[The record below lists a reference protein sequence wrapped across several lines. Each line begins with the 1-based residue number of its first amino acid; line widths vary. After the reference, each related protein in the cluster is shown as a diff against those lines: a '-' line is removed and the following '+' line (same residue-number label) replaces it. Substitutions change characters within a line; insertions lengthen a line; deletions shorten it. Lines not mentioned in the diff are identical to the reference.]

1 MAKKIKRNPE
11 MDDLAKRH
19 AAQLEDVGEERAF
32 EIELD
37 EETQEVIFVYH
48 YRRKFGDDF
57 DADIEHGMVLEE
69 VFELTN
75 TLIQMMEELKKL
87 RLAQVAAT
95 VVEKP
100 TIDPVEKNPM
110 KDNPTQ

>member
-11 MDDLAKRH
+11 MDDLAKRN

-32 EIELD
+32 EVELD
-37 EETQEVIFVYH
+37 EETQEVVFVHH

-57 DADIEHGMVLEE
+57 DADVEHCMVLEE
-69 VFELTN
+69 AHDLVN
-75 TLIQMMEELKKL
+75 TLIQMVEELKKL
-87 RLAQVAAT
+87 RIAQVAT
-95 VVEKP
+95 MVVEKP
-100 TIDPVEKNPM
+100 TVELIEKNPM